1 MFGFYWKKKVLN
13 DAGHKLFSLVIEQSR
28 MDVFYSEL
36 AVEDNLDG
44 RFDLMSLHMSIILQK
59 LDQNKQY
66 SEVDKLKQVFQ
77 EIMFDNLDLTLREIG
92 VGDLGVG
99 KKIKVMAEAFYGRMI
114 AYQNLFEVRDYQKMS
129 DALLRNLYRERKVDQ
144 KTLKFMA
151 KYVYDQYDFVKNKNM
166 ENIMLG
172 KLSFLKPT
180 GTHNG

>member
-66 SEVDKLKQVFQ
+66 
-77 EIMFDNLDLTLREIG
+77 REIG

-180 GTHNG
+180 GTQNG